1 MVTSHSQKSQDEDKE
16 ENKVNCGASSFSFC
30 QNEAMANVTC
40 DETNFLGSP
49 ENKSRVN
56 SKTIHDLTTVLSDFK
71 VDQINQRPETRQIET
86 NQLVFENSEL
96 LSS

>member
-1 MVTSHSQKSQDEDKE
+1 M
-16 ENKVNCGASSFSFC
+16 NGGASSVSFF